1 MTQTLLVVE
10 DHALVS
16 EGILKVVTTHWP
28 NLVAHQACDLASALR
43 CLDAATS
50 GIDVIITDLNLP
62 DAKGLD
68 TLLRLRARAPRARI
82 GVVSGSNELALALA
96 CLREGAC
103 AFVPK
108 AGSLAHFTEGL
119 RTLAHGGVYFP
130 RELLAQAHAVAI
142 AGPDH
147 EDLATTGSSATSA
160 IPPGRPGSPVRLTP
174 RQIEVRALLLHGLTN
189 ALIADQLGISEETVK
204 LHVRA
209 ILRAHGAHNR
219 VHLLLHCARDGLPE
233 APASVR

>member
-1 MTQTLLVVE
+1 MTRTLLVVE

-16 EGILKVVTTHWP
+16 EGILKVVTTRWP
-28 NLVAHQACDLASALR
+28 DLVAHQANDLASALR
-43 CLDAATS
+43 CLDTAAAP
-50 GIDVIITDLNLP
+50 GIEVIITDLNLP
-62 DAKGLD
+62 DAQGLD
-68 TLLRLRARAPRARI
+68 TLIRLRAQAPRARI

-130 RELLAQAHAVAI
+130 RELLAQAHAAVLTGTDDAQ
-142 AGPDH
+142 ATG
-147 EDLATTGSSATSA
+147 ATTSAA
-160 IPPGRPGSPVRLTP
+160 LAGRAVSPARLTP
-174 RQIEVRALLLHGLTN
+174 RQVEVRALLLHGLAN

-219 VHLLLHCARDGLPE
+219 VQLLLNCARDGLPE
-233 APASVR
+233 ATSMAR

>member
-1 MTQTLLVVE
+1 MSRTLLVVE

-16 EGILKVVTTHWP
+16 EGILKVVTSRWP
-28 NLVAHQACDLASALR
+28 DLRVHQAADLAGALR
-43 CLDAATS
+43 CLAQA
-50 GIDVIITDLNLP
+50 GPGGVDVIITDLNLP
-62 DAKGLD
+62 DAQGLD
-68 TLLRLRARAPRARI
+68 TLIRLRARAPCARI
-82 GVVSGSNELALALA
+82 GVVSGSNDLALALA

-130 RELLAQAHAVAI
+130 RELLAQAHAVAG
-142 AGPDH
+142 AEADRP
-147 EDLATTGSSATSA
+147 APR
-160 IPPGRPGSPVRLTP
+160 IPGPVRLTP
-174 RQIEVRALLLHGLTN
+174 RQLEVRALLLHGLAN

-219 VHLLLHCARDGLPE
+219 VQLLLNCARDGLGSE
-233 APASVR
+233 APASTTAGAR

>member
-1 MTQTLLVVE
+1 MTRTLLVVE

-16 EGILKVVTTHWP
+16 EGILKVVTTQWP
-28 NLVAHQACDLASALR
+28 DLVAHQACDLASALR
-43 CLDAATS
+43 CLDTA

-62 DAKGLD
+62 DAQGLD
-68 TLLRLRARAPRARI
+68 TLVRLRAHAPRSRI
-82 GVVSGSNELALALA
+82 GVVSGSNELSLALA

-130 RELLAQAHAVAI
+130 RELLAQAHAAAI
-142 AGPDH
+142 TGPDD
-147 EDLATTGSSATSA
+147 EALATNTGASVSAAPS
-160 IPPGRPGSPVRLTP
+160 GRPGSPARLTP
-174 RQIEVRALLLHGLTN
+174 RQIEVRALLLHGLAN

-219 VHLLLHCARDGLPE
+219 VHLLLNCARDGLPE
-233 APASVR
+233 APASGR

>member
-1 MTQTLLVVE
+1 MTRTLLVVE

-16 EGILKVVTTHWP
+16 EGILKVVTTRWP
-28 NLVAHQACDLASALR
+28 DLVAHQANDLASALR
-43 CLDAATS
+43 CLDTAAAP
-50 GIDVIITDLNLP
+50 GIEVIITDLNLP
-62 DAKGLD
+62 DAQGLD
-68 TLLRLRARAPRARI
+68 TLIRLRAQAPRARI

-130 RELLAQAHAVAI
+130 RELLAQAHAA
-142 AGPDH
+142 AGADDDGGAAPERRD
-147 EDLATTGSSATSA
+147 AAPSQPT
-160 IPPGRPGSPVRLTP
+160 PPRLTP
-174 RQIEVRALLLHGLTN
+174 RQIEVRALLLHGLAN

-219 VHLLLHCARDGLPE
+219 VQLLLNCARDGLAEPVL
-233 APASVR
+233 PTR

>member
-1 MTQTLLVVE
+1 MTRTLLVVE

-16 EGILKVVTTHWP
+16 EGILKVVTARWP
-28 NLVAHQACDLASALR
+28 DLTTHQANDLATALR
-43 CLDAATS
+43 CLDAAPPP
-50 GIDVIITDLNLP
+50 GIEVIITDLNLP
-62 DAKGLD
+62 DAQGLE
-68 TLLRLRARAPRARI
+68 TLRQLRAHAPRARI

-130 RELLAQAHAVAI
+130 RELLAQAHAA
-142 AGPDH
+142 AGADGGGGPAPERRDAAPGQP
-147 EDLATTGSSATSA
+147 L
-160 IPPGRPGSPVRLTP
+160 PPRLTP
-174 RQIEVRALLLHGLTN
+174 RQIEVRALLLHGLAN

-219 VHLLLHCARDGLPE
+219 VQLLLNCAHDGLAE
-233 APASVR
+233 PALSSR

>member
-1 MTQTLLVVE
+1 MTRTLLVVE

-16 EGILKVVTTHWP
+16 EGILKVVAAHWP
-28 NLVAHQACDLASALR
+28 DLAAHQAHDLATALQR
-43 CLDAATS
+43 LDQAAAP

-62 DAKGLD
+62 DAQGLE
-68 TLLRLRARAPRARI
+68 TLVRLRAHAPRARI
-82 GVVSGSNELALALA
+82 GVVSGSNDLDLALA

-108 AGSLAHFTEGL
+108 AGSLEHFTEGL

-130 RELLAQAHAVAI
+130 RGLLAQAHAVASALPDARDE
-142 AGPDH
+142 AGQESLH
-147 EDLATTGSSATSA
+147 
-160 IPPGRPGSPVRLTP
+160 RPGTPRLTP
-174 RQIEVRALLLHGLTN
+174 RQLEVRALLLHGWAN

-209 ILRAHGAHNR
+209 ILRAHGAQNR
-219 VHLLLHCARDGLPE
+219 VQLLLNCARDGLQE
-233 APASVR
+233 APASAR

>member
-1 MTQTLLVVE
+1 MTRTLLVVE

-16 EGILKVVTTHWP
+16 EGILKVVTARWP
-28 NLVAHQACDLASALR
+28 DLTTHQAEDLATALR
-43 CLDAATS
+43 CLDSAPPP
-50 GIDVIITDLNLP
+50 GIEVIITDLNLP
-62 DAKGLD
+62 DAQGLE
-68 TLLRLRARAPRARI
+68 TLRRLRAHAPRARI
-82 GVVSGSNELALALA
+82 GVVSGSNDLDLALG

-108 AGSLAHFTEGL
+108 AGSLAHFAEGL

-130 RELLAQAHAVAI
+130 RELLAQAHAA
-142 AGPDH
+142 AGADDVGGAAPERRD
-147 EDLATTGSSATSA
+147 AAPSQPT
-160 IPPGRPGSPVRLTP
+160 PPRLTP
-174 RQIEVRALLLHGLTN
+174 RQIEVRALLLHGLAN

-219 VHLLLHCARDGLPE
+219 VQLLLNCARDGLAE
-233 APASVR
+233 PALPTR

>member
-1 MTQTLLVVE
+1 MTLTLLVVE

-16 EGILKVVTTHWP
+16 EGILKVVTTRWP
-28 NLVAHQACDLASALR
+28 DLHAFQASDLAGALR
-43 CLDAATS
+43 CLEQAAPS

-62 DAKGLD
+62 DAQGLD
-68 TLLRLRARAPRARI
+68 TLIRLREHAPRARI

-130 RELLAQAHAVAI
+130 RELLAQAHA
-142 AGPDH
+142 
-147 EDLATTGSSATSA
+147 ATAQPTASLNSQ
-160 IPPGRPGSPVRLTP
+160 PPPARLTP
-174 RQIEVRALLLHGLTN
+174 RQVEVRALLLHGLAN

-209 ILRAHGAHNR
+209 ILRAHGAQNR
-219 VHLLLHCARDGLPE
+219 VQLLLNCARDGLSE
-233 APASVR
+233 AAATVR